1 VDPNLPIGVFDSGVG
16 GLTVLR
22 ALRKRLPNES
32 LIYLGD
38 TARVPYGTK
47 SVESITRY
55 ATQATDHLVTRGIK
69 LLVIACNTA
78 SAVSLDPVRDRFS
91 PLPVVGVVEPG
102 AAAAVA
108 ASAHQRHL
116 VLATESTVKRH
127 AYARA
132 IHALAPDAVV
142 DEVPASLLVAL
153 AEEGWTDGPIAESI
167 ARAYLAPALEP
178 RESASQKFEVQSS
191 KFAPRQARGDVSRSN
206 VEVRNAPDTIVL
218 GCTHFPLLEHAIRAA
233 VGPTVTIVDSATT
246 TAERVATLLDEQ
258 HLRRTAAEPPT
269 LTLLATD
276 GAERFARVGARFLGE
291 AIKASDIEIVD
302 L

>member
-1 VDPNLPIGVFDSGVG
+1 VSAHLPIGVFDSGVG

-22 ALRKRLPNES
+22 ALRRRLPAES
-32 LIYLGD
+32 TIYLGD
-38 TARVPYGTK
+38 TARLPYGTK
-47 SVESITRY
+47 SVESVVRY
-55 ATQATDHLVTRGIK
+55 ATQATEHLVARGIK

-78 SAVSLDPVRDRFS
+78 SAVSLEPIRDRFG

-108 ASAHQRHL
+108 ASRQQRHL

-142 DEVPASLLVAL
+142 EEIACSMLVAL
-153 AEEGWTDGPIAESI
+153 AEEGWTDGPIAESV
-167 ARAYLAPALEP
+167 ARAYLAPVL
-178 RESASQKFEVQSS
+178 
-191 KFAPRQARGDVSRSN
+191 ARPAA
-206 VEVRNAPDTIVL
+206 ELPETIVL
-218 GCTHFPLLEHAIRAA
+218 GCTHFPLLEGAIRTA
-233 VGPTVTIVDSATT
+233 VGPAPAIVDSAST
-246 TAERVATLLDEQ
+246 TAEYVAALLHRSQLIRPSDEPG
-258 HLRRTAAEPPT
+258 A

-276 GAERFARVGARFLGE
+276 GAERFAAVGARFLGE
-291 AIKASDIEIVD
+291 PLRPRDVELVD

>member
-22 ALRKRLPNES
+22 ALRKQLPNES

-78 SAVSLDPVRDRFS
+78 SAVSLDPVRDRFA

-153 AEEGWTDGPIAESI
+153 AEEGWTEGPIAESV
-167 ARAYLAPALEP
+167 ARTYLAPALG
-178 RESASQKFEVQSS
+178 QDKSS
-191 KFAPRQARGDVSRSN
+191 
-206 VEVRNAPDTIVL
+206 APDTIVL
-218 GCTHFPLLEHAIRAA
+218 GCTHFPLLEPAIRAA

-246 TAERVATLLDEQ
+246 TAERVAKLLDEQ
-258 HLRRTAAEPPT
+258 HLRRTATEPPAM
-269 LTLLATD
+269 TLLATD
-276 GAERFARVGARFLGE
+276 GAGRFARVGTRFLGE
-291 AIKASDIEIVD
+291 EIDASDIEIVD